1 MVEAW
6 PQGHEVAG
14 PICIPT
20 RSSEQLIPVA
30 SLCIG
35 HTWPIEL
42 VINCPTMLGDDGEL
56 SCCLPTPLL
65 PLSCPAVPCV
75 SFPAVPDIHV
85 TLDTV
90 THSVFSVH

>member
-6 PQGHEVAG
+6 SQGHEVAR
-14 PICIPT
+14 PLWIYT

-35 HTWPIEL
+35 HTWPIEF
-42 VINCPTMLGDDGEL
+42 VIYCPVMLGDDGEL

-65 PLSCPAVPCV
+65 PLSCPKVPRV

-85 TLDTV
+85 TLNTMN
-90 THSVFSVH
+90 S